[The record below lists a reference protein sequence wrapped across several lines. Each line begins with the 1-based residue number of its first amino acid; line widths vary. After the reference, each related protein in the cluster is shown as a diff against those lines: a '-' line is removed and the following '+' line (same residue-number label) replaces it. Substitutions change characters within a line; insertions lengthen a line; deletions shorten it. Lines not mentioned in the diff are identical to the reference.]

1 MTMLQRILIG
11 AVTAVGLV
19 AHPGAGA
26 RAQTVIEEWA
36 SAKLPTPP
44 TLKPATIVPTR
55 PPCW

>member
-26 RAQTVIEEWA
+26 RAQTVQAGSITAASGTASPA
-36 SAKLPTPP
+36 SAPAATPAP
-44 TLKPATIVPTR
+44 SAN
-55 PPCW
+55 